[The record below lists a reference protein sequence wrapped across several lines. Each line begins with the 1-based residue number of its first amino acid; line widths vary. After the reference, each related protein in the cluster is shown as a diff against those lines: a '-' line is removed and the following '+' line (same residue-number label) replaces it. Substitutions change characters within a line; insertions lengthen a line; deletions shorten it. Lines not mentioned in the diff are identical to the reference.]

1 MPTIFKPL
9 AANPTLFTE
18 IVRTTLDVDP
28 VIAFYATAVVAMTAF
43 WAFGCLAFGRVRNA
57 G

>member
-1 MPTIFKPL
+1 MPSLFKPV

-28 VIAFYATAVVAMTAF
+28 VLAFYGAAAVAMVVS
-43 WAFGCLAFGRVRNA
+43 WVFGYLTLGRSVSR
-57 G
+57 